1 MMQAVRSPRGVI
13 TKLFGAILMMLG
25 LLDSVLTLRGG
36 VPAYEFLLLVL
47 LGAGVFAVGAVRA
60 GSRFGT
66 LDSPVDMQARERPG
80 APQRANP

>member
-1 MMQAVRSPRGVI
+1 MQAAGSPRGVI

-47 LGAGVFAVGAVRA
+47 LGAAVFAVGAVRA
-60 GSRFGT
+60 GKRAGEAAIPADESVCE
-66 LDSPVDMQARERPG
+66 PPQA
-80 APQRANP
+80 Q

>member
-1 MMQAVRSPRGVI
+1 MMQAAGSPRGVI

-47 LGAGVFAVGAVRA
+47 LGAAVFAVGAVQA
-60 GSRFGT
+60 GK
-66 LDSPVDMQARERPG
+66 QAGEAAIP
-80 APQRANP
+80 ADESVCEPPQAQ

>member
-1 MMQAVRSPRGVI
+1 MMQAAGSPRGVK

-60 GSRFGT
+60 GKQVGGAVIPA
-66 LDSPVDMQARERPG
+66 DVNARERPG
-80 APQRANP
+80 AQ